1 MRIAELQR
9 KLAEIKE
16 EYGNCPV
23 IIDDERLGAESLT
36 CEFSVEDAMVEDQ
49 SGDGHEVVS
58 LRIPAEKSVNEKSEE
73 RPLPEG
79 VPGYFRDLKTF
90 HEQIIELMNTNVQ
103 MFEAH
108 LCQVEKALKKG

>member
-23 IIDDERLGAESLT
+23 IIDDERLGAKSLT
-36 CEFSVEDAMVEDQ
+36 CEFSVEDAMVEDK

-58 LRIPAEKSVNEKSEE
+58 LRIPAEKSEE

-108 LCQVEKALKKG
+108 LCQVEKALNNKSQS